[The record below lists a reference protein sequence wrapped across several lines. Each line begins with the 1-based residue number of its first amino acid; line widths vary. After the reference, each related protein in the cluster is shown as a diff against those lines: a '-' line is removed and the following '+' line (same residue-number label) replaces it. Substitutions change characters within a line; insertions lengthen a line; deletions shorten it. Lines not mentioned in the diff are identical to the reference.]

1 MVEHLTFEE
10 LLQFNAMTYEEATKG
25 TLAPR
30 VTSHVRA
37 CKECRTALVAIQGAE
52 DKISAVDK
60 AKTVTA
66 EKRREK
72 LF

>member
-10 LLQFNAMTYEEATKG
+10 LLEFNAMTYEEATMG

-30 VTSHVRA
+30 VTSHVRKCA
-37 CKECRTALVAIQGAE
+37 ECRTALYAIQRTEEKIHAADKSRCVSAE
-52 DKISAVDK
+52 
-60 AKTVTA
+60 
-66 EKRREK
+66 REMKK